1 MTEGIPGTSPM
12 RIIMQRYCCIDSQQ
26 INAWW
31 CEDHVGKRAWKIR
44 LVNANN
50 QTETNQTFYVSG
62 TEFRSCRSQHPLNPI
77 DPTGRAV
84 TADDIG
90 EVVNDLN
97 PNLRNVVLEQIA
109 LWENSEIDFKE

>member
-1 MTEGIPGTSPM
+1 MNEGIAGTSPK
-12 RIIMQRYCCIDSQQ
+12 RIMHRHCWIGSQH
-26 INAWW
+26 INGWW
-31 CEDHVGKRAWKIR
+31 YEDDDGRRTWKIS

-62 TEFRSCRSQHPLNPI
+62 TEFRSCRSQIPRSGCADTI
-77 DPTGRAV
+77 DY
-84 TADDIG
+84 IG